1 MNRTQARPSSPD
13 GDRPTVPPLTDR
25 RVAELHAMAV
35 AECTRGA
42 PEASAILRAD
52 ELLAMC
58 EAVMGER
65 AAGETREVGAA

>member
-1 MNRTQARPSSPD
+1 
-13 GDRPTVPPLTDR
+13 
-25 RVAELHAMAV
+25 MAV